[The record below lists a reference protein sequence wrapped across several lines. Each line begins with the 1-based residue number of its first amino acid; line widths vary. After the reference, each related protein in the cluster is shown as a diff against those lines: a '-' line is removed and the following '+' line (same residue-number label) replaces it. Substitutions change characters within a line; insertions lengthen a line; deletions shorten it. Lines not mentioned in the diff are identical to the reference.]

1 MVVQLYWLFLLVGL
15 FQKGRQALICSLLE
29 VILMAK
35 IKIISHPFQVI
46 PVLPGGNSGFV
57 QLQEQV
63 YAGIARLSVLY
74 FKPTYFNRWL
84 FSQLPIRP

>member
-1 MVVQLYWLFLLVGL
+1 MDMNNITLMVVQLYWLFLLDGL

-46 PVLPGGNSGFV
+46 PVLPGGNT
-57 QLQEQV
+57 L
-63 YAGIARLSVLY
+63 LSNIFGDL
-74 FKPTYFNRWL
+74 TNNWCWNL
-84 FSQLPIRP
+84 EHE